1 MKLPSGHLYGETS
14 NKHEVAEFRIMNATY
29 APGVRLPKHS
39 HTSACFS
46 VTLQGTLSENYGQRS
61 LEWKPFSVGFNAP
74 DEEHS
79 NFIHGAGARF
89 FLVEIS
95 PAWLR
100 HVSEYSNSLKQS
112 FVFQGGPLAYLG
124 LRLYREAAQIDGVSQ
139 LAIEGLLLEIVAE
152 SSRRDNGSMLDKYP
166 RWLQQALELIHAHFT
181 EALTVTA
188 IAQRVGIHPVHLARV
203 FRRHQRCT
211 IAEYVRQLRLEF
223 VCRELSAS
231 DLSLADIAANAGF
244 YDQGHLSRV
253 FKRSTHMT
261 PTQYRISSRS
271 R

>member
-1 MKLPSGHLYGETS
+1 MK
-14 NKHEVAEFRIMNATY
+14 ATY

-39 HTSACFS
+39 HTRGCFS
-46 VTLQGTLSENYGQRS
+46 VTLQGTLSENYGRRS
-61 LEWKPFSVGFNAP
+61 LEWKPHSVGFNAP

-89 FLVEIS
+89 LIVEIS

-100 HVSEYSNSLKQS
+100 HVSEYSNTLKQS
-112 FVFQGGPLAYLG
+112 FVFQGGPLGYLG

-139 LAIEGLLLEIVAE
+139 LAIEGLLLEVVAE
-152 SSRRDNGSMLDKYP
+152 SSRLDTDSKIDKYP
-166 RWLQQALELIHAHFT
+166 QWLEQAREVIHAHFT
-181 EALTVTA
+181 GALTVMT
-188 IAQRVGIHPVHLARV
+188 IARKVGIHPVHLARV
-203 FRRHQRCT
+203 FRRHQHCT
-211 IAEYVRQLRLEF
+211 IAEYIRQLRLEF

-231 DLSLADIAANAGF
+231 DQSLADIAANAGF

-253 FKRSTHMT
+253 FKRLTRMT
-261 PTQYRISSRS
+261 PSQYRISSRS